1 MQKVK
6 VNELNRCSS
15 SYLGRTNNHSRGK
28 MEYKVGA
35 TETKE
40 QQKKSMWNHKQ
51 RKHMMES

>member
-1 MQKVK
+1 
-6 VNELNRCSS
+6 
-15 SYLGRTNNHSRGK
+15 
-28 MEYKVGA
+28 MESKVGV